1 VVAVNGHNRESKI
14 MRHPNKPRR
23 IATVFLLI
31 SGLALLSAAP
41 TPTYAG
47 GITPR
52 DPDLTFYSSER
63 PSLVFLPTDFDP
75 TKKHA
80 LIVALHGY
88 SIDAT
93 IFVNQE
99 FALGGLVDLGRIILV
114 APEGT
119 IHPVLGVQFWNAM
132 PACCGFEP
140 IFGPMADDSGF
151 LATLVDDLLA
161 TFPIDSARVYFLGAS
176 NGGAMAYRFA
186 LDHPDKVSAVVS
198 ICGFFNFPEFPP
210 SAPTSIL
217 QIHGTADANISYFGG
232 TIVPGVP
239 GWEFTEY
246 PGVHEVVAYW
256 AALAGCHGPLSTY
269 GAALDLDESIPGAE
283 TERQRYR
290 GCRGNVFVELWT
302 LHGSGHNN
310 QWDYAVAEREN
321 TTEVALAAWEW
332 LRTKKK

>member
-1 VVAVNGHNRESKI
+1 MVAVNGRNRESKT

-23 IATVFLLI
+23 IVTVFLLI
-31 SGLALLSAAP
+31 SGLTLFSAAP
-41 TPTYAG
+41 TPAYAG

-63 PSLVFLPTDFDP
+63 PSLVYLPTDYDP
-75 TKKHA
+75 TKQHA
-80 LIVALHGY
+80 LVVALGGY
-88 SIDAT
+88 TDDAAY
-93 IFVNQE
+93 FVNE
-99 FALGGLVDLGRIILV
+99 WALGGLVDLDRIILV
-114 APEGT
+114 APEGA
-119 IHPVLGVQFWNAM
+119 IHPFLGEPFWNAM
-132 PACCGFEP
+132 PSCCGFEP

-161 TFPIDSARVYFLGAS
+161 TFPIDSARVYFLGGS

-186 LDHPDKVSAVVS
+186 LDHPEKVAAVVS
-198 ICGFFNFPEFPP
+198 VAGLFNFPAFPP
-210 SAPTSIL
+210 AAPTSIL
-217 QIHGTADANISYFGG
+217 EIHGTADTFVNYFGG
-232 TIVPGVP
+232 YTVPGVA

-256 AALAGCHGPLSTY
+256 AALAGCHGELSTY
-269 GAALDLDESIPGAE
+269 GAALDLDKSVPGAE

-302 LHGSGHNN
+302 MYGSDHPNL
-310 QWDYAVAEREN
+310 WDLAVAEREG
-321 TTEVALAAWEW
+321 TTRVALAAWEW

>member
-1 VVAVNGHNRESKI
+1 MVAVNGHKRESKI
-14 MRHPNKPRR
+14 MRHPNNPRR

-31 SGLALLSAAP
+31 SGLALFSAKP
-41 TPTYAG
+41 TPAYAG

-63 PSLVFLPTDFDP
+63 PSLVFLPTDYDP
-75 TKKHA
+75 TKQHA
-80 LIVALHGY
+80 LVVALSGY
-88 SIDAT
+88 SDNAAY
-93 IFVNQE
+93 FVNQQY
-99 FALGGLVDLGRIILV
+99 ALGGLVDLGRIILV

-119 IHPVLGVQFWNAM
+119 IHPDLGVPFWNAI
-132 PACCGFEP
+132 PSCCGFEP

-161 TFPIDSARVYFLGAS
+161 TFPIDSARVYFLGSS

-186 LDHPDKVSAVVS
+186 LDHPDKVAAVVS
-198 ICGFFNFPEFPP
+198 IAGLFNFPEFPP

-217 QIHGTADANISYFGG
+217 QIHGTTDATVSYFGG
-232 TIVPGVP
+232 TIVP

-256 AALAGCHGPLSTY
+256 AALAGCHGELSTY
-269 GAALDLDESIPGAE
+269 GAALDLDELIPGAE

-290 GCRGNVFVELWT
+290 GCRGNIFVELWT
-302 LHGSGHNN
+302 VHGSDHPHL
-310 QWDYAVAEREN
+310 WDFAVAEREG